1 VQERFAKL
9 LSALDVFVEDV
20 VTKVHDSAPLRP
32 NFLDVL
38 KGMRD
43 SFAQFLCKS
52 EDMEVTEMILGLVSN
67 SVGLEGV
74 ETEQCREQEQE
85 KEQEQEQEQEIEME
99 RYVDMAYQRDGEE
112 IKTWAF
118 CTLGGG
124 GETPQFYPADRFKLY
139 GRNALPFSQD
149 LDISIN
155 HYDPKWVGDRRLKNA
170 YVVLELIP
178 ELAKL
183 CPRIPKATALSE
195 GSNARLQKALALLD
209 VDNSGSFEIPELIE
223 VLKSAEDIDLTEA
236 ELDELLLESSNGGL
250 PRSNSGKLIADPAQD
265 MSVAVVKRRTTL
277 SFEELQAVL
286 TRGKYRQQEAGR
298 RFVLLSLAEAET
310 IRCIL
315 HLRQGKAPVEGCD
328 AAMALRCVCANDI
341 VLDASSNFV
350 AGSRYQRSV
359 AHNSFRFFNS
369 DTHYKP
375 GDINILLREI
385 PAEPLQRRFFFTAMV
400 ACRRRLAKR
409 WEQTPLAKLFT
420 FEDQWSLLKQRAQ
433 AVRMREAIRARGL
446 LLHDA
451 FQKFDWDHNG
461 YLSMG
466 ELYGALEWLKLPGLS
481 PQDVVFFMKN
491 AGAEK
496 TQLSY
501 NDFIGMLLPDA
512 TEGEDS
518 AGALELLENSPADA
532 SSVQQ
537 GAEAPRNK
545 LTKEQS
551 RVMPKCEDELRELL
565 AQQVSTERKQEE
577 AMQKLEARQAR
588 VAHELLQSDNADSF
602 AWMQSFHFSET
613 KLTNPHTTRSA
624 VMYDFAKGIE
634 GTRRGAPLWI
644 EGRGK
649 WELAI
654 EGGVKC
660 YKGWEDNYVVLRVPF
675 RKNGSGMHLNQYSV
689 SLYVKFRKAD
699 GFGDFGLFSSQGWDQ
714 FSKPKENESVES
726 ALAFVT
732 DRGGL
737 GALGSFGE
745 KRYVMSGTWHT
756 ITVTVDTVA
765 GCMKTYCDTE
775 LVATIQSGKITRDG
789 QFALRGRVA
798 LLFQNGGAHSIF
810 HLRSATVHSRVLSP
824 GMIAS
829 EHAMHQQLH
838 IRDAIQRAPPIH
850 RASLSAHHVR
860 QPYASVDSLV
870 AALTKLHVEIDKQTS
885 ALWDLIQARD
895 LLRLRSF
902 LEDLAQ
908 DSALAETFW
917 TYASAWSKV
926 TTHAD
931 QKNETVSP
939 FGESLLHAAAFA
951 GHLDLV
957 LRLVKQGAN
966 VNRQGKFSSCSA
978 LHSAAAAGE

>member
-1 VQERFAKL
+1 VL
-9 LSALDVFVEDV
+9 LRALNVFMEDV

-32 NFLDVL
+32 KFIDVL
-38 KGMRD
+38 KGMRE
-43 SFAQFLCKS
+43 SFAEFLCKS
-52 EDMEVTEMILGLVSN
+52 EDMEVTEMILGLVSH

-124 GETPQFYPADRFKLY
+124 LETPQFYPANSFSLY
-139 GRNALPFSQD
+139 GRNSLPFSQD

-178 ELAKL
+178 DLVKL
-183 CPRIPKATALSE
+183 CPRISQATALSDA
-195 GSNARLQKALALLD
+195 SNARLQKALALLD

-236 ELDELLLESSNGGL
+236 ELDELLLDSSKGG
-250 PRSNSGKLIADPAQD
+250 PRDTSL
-265 MSVAVVKRRTTL
+265 AVGASKRRTTL
-277 SFEELQAVL
+277 SFQELQTVL
-286 TRGKYRQQEAGR
+286 TQGKYRQQESGR
-298 RFVLLSLAEAET
+298 RSVLLSLAEAET

-315 HLRQGKAPVEGCD
+315 HLRHGKAPVEGCD

-350 AGSRYQRSV
+350 AGSRYQQSV

-369 DTHYKP
+369 ETHYKP

-385 PAEPLQRRFFFTAMV
+385 PVEPVQRRFFFTAMV

-420 FEDQWSLLKQRAQ
+420 FEDQWSMLNQRAQ

-446 LLHDA
+446 LLQDA

-461 YLSMG
+461 FLSMG
-466 ELYGALEWLKLPGLS
+466 ELYGALEWLKLPGLT
-481 PQDVVFFMKN
+481 PQDVIFFMKH

-501 NDFIGMLLPDA
+501 TEFIAMLLPDA
-512 TEGEDS
+512 AEGEDN
-518 AGALELLENSPADA
+518 LELLENSPADG
-532 SSVQQ
+532 SSAQNSA
-537 GAEAPRNK
+537 GAPRHK
-545 LTKEQS
+545 LTKEVS

-577 AMQKLEARQAR
+577 ALEKIEARQASL
-588 VAHELLQSDNADSF
+588 AHELLQSENADSF
-602 AWMQSFHFSET
+602 AWMQNFHFSQT

-624 VMYDFAKGIE
+624 VMYDFGKGVE

-649 WELAI
+649 WQLVI

-689 SLYVKFRKAD
+689 SLYVKFRNAD
-699 GFGDFGLFSSQGWDQ
+699 SGDLGLLSSQGWDQ

-732 DRGGL
+732 GRGGI

-745 KRYVMSGTWHT
+745 KRYVMNGTWHT

-765 GCMKTYCDTE
+765 GCMKTYCDAE
-775 LVATIQSGKITRDG
+775 LVTTIQSGKFTRDG
-789 QFALRGRVA
+789 QFALRGRLA
-798 LLFQNGGAHSIF
+798 LLFQNGAHSIF
-810 HLRSATVHSRVLSP
+810 HLRSATVHSRVLSAR
-824 GMIAS
+824 MIAS
-829 EHAMHQQLH
+829 EHAMYQQLH
-838 IRDAIQRAPPIH
+838 ILDAIQRAPPIH
-850 RASLSAHHVR
+850 RASLSANHAR
-860 QPYASVDSLV
+860 QPYPSVVSMV
-870 AALTKLHVEIDKQTS
+870 AALTKLHVEIDDKAS

-908 DSALAETFW
+908 DKAQAETFW
-917 TYASAWSKV
+917 TYASSWSKV
-926 TTHAD
+926 TTRAD

-939 FGESLLHAAAFA
+939 FGETLLHASAFA

-957 LRLVKQGAN
+957 LHLVRQGAN
-966 VNRQGKFSSCSA
+966 VNRQGKHSSCSA
-978 LHSAAAAGE
+978 LHSAAAAGDGESRCTYVN